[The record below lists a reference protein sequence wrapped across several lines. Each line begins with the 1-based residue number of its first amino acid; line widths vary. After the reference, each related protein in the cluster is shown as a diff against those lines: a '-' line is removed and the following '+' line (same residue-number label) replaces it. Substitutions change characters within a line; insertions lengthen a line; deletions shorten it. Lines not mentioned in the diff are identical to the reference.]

1 MAGCNQGLPYNLTVK
16 ISGCTDEEF
25 TCDDGQCVG
34 IEERCDQVIHC
45 RDQTDEQ
52 DCRLLVLKKGY
63 KKNIVP
69 FTIVSQSTSPNSN
82 KYIFSLEMR
91 FKSWESMY
99 QLPC

>member
-16 ISGCTDEEF
+16 ISGCTEEEF

-69 FTIVSQSTSPNSN
+69 FTIVSHQ
-82 KYIFSLEMR
+82 
-91 FKSWESMY
+91 
-99 QLPC
+99 QLLLLTGKVKNIHIYLVWR